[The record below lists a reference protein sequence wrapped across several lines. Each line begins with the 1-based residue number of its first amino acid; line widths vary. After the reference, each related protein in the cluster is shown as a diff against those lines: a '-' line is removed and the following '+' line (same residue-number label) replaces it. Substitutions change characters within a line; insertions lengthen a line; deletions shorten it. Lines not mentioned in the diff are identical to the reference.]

1 LTRRVN
7 KGKLIFRKKTI
18 FISGVIM
25 DWTAVGSI
33 ALNLLMLIPIAGVSW
48 IAVNTYKSMVTE
60 AN

>member
-1 LTRRVN
+1 
-7 KGKLIFRKKTI
+7 
-18 FISGVIM
+18 M